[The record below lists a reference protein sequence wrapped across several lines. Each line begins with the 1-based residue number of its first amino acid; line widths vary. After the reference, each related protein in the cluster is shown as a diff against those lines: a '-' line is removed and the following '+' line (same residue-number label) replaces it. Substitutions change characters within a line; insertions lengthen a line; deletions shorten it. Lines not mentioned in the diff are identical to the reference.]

1 MIANMPSLA
10 FVEPVVSV
18 PSCDLFVFVV
28 LNFEHHAG
36 FEDELAAA
44 IFKDHDIAALDP
56 QALANG
62 GGQGDLTATGHDE
75 RRRHVSDPR

>member
-1 MIANMPSLA
+1 MPSLA

-44 IFKDHDIAALDP
+44 IFEERGH
-56 QALANG
+56 LARG
-62 GGQGDLTATGHDE
+62 KLHSAY
-75 RRRHVSDPR
+75 